1 MRVRLLCLSLLS
13 MLFLLPATAAAGEP
27 GVPSRK
33 FQKEID
39 KAIKNGA
46 KWLQTQQKLN
56 GSVGGVAHSGDTHY
70 EIGVSALVGLALL
83 HGGVKPG
90 EESVD
95 TILAYCRKKDDLR
108 GDTGARTTYDT
119 GVLLM
124 FVIEYYRPKTKKKP
138 DKGHTATKDAVKN
151 PCSLPRD
158 IRAWVRNMA
167 KWLAGQQQT
176 SGGWGYPQ
184 NRWDYSNTQYAL
196 LGLRAAKDCGIPI
209 DPKVWLKALNHALS
223 FQEETGPKVN
233 RVLKASGKGQKD
245 YVFDAG
251 DKARGWGYMESARN
265 PTGSMTTAGIAIL
278 AICHDALLKPRRFK
292 PYTDQLKNK
301 TTQSVQ
307 DGFAWLDMWF
317 TVTKNPGENA
327 PNWHYYYLYGLER
340 ASVFGGRDLIG
351 EHDWYLTGARYL
363 VDAQNKD
370 GRWSTG
376 ALGGK
381 EYEASDVVDT
391 AWAILFLARATR
403 PLDPIRPPTVTP
415 TPKDGG

>member
-1 MRVRLLCLSLLS
+1 MHARLLCLLL
-13 MLFLLPATAAAGEP
+13 LATVFILPATAMAGEP

-39 KAIKNGA
+39 KAIKDGA
-46 KWLQTQQKLN
+46 KWLQTQQKLS

-70 EIGVSALVGLALL
+70 EIGVSALAGLALL

-95 TILAYCRKKDDLR
+95 NILAYCRKKDELR
-108 GDTGARTTYDT
+108 GGSGTRTTYDT

-124 FVIEYYRPKTKKKP
+124 FVTEYYRPKKKKP
-138 DKGHTATKDAVKN
+138 KKGHTTTAAAAKN
-151 PCSLPRD
+151 PCEMPKD
-158 IRAWVRNMA
+158 VRAWVRDMA
-167 KWLAGQQQT
+167 KWLANQQKP

-223 FQEETGPKVN
+223 FQEEDGPKVM
-233 RVLKASGKGQKD
+233 RILKASGKGQKD

-251 DKARGWGYMESARN
+251 DRARGWGYMESARVA
-265 PTGSMTTAGIAIL
+265 TGSMTTAGIAIL
-278 AICHDALLKPRRFK
+278 AICHDGLLKPRRF
-292 PYTDQLKNK
+292 PAYTDQLKNK
-301 TTQSVQ
+301 ATQSVQ
-307 DGFAWLDMWF
+307 DGFAWLEKWF
-317 TVTKNPGENA
+317 TVTKNPGESA

-351 EHDWYLTGARYL
+351 ENDWYLVGARYL
-363 VDAQNKD
+363 VDAQGKD
-370 GRWSTG
+370 GRWNTG
-376 ALGGK
+376 ALGGTD
-381 EYEASDVVDT
+381 YEASAVVDT

-403 PLDPIRPPTVTP
+403 PLDPIKPPTVTP
-415 TPKDGG
+415 THSDGNK